1 MTMNFNLFLN
11 FFKQYYKQVG
21 IALLVLFVLY
31 WIIFIL
37 TPSAKMSDVAVQELK
52 KIDEEIE
59 TIKLEQNI
67 LYTEIQQYE
76 EQLQGMDE
84 NISQIN
90 DNQNRI
96 AGEYGE
102 KINAARSYDYQQL
115 VTFLAERYSE
125 PGIH

>member
-1 MTMNFNLFLN
+1 MNFNSFIN

-21 IALLVLFVLY
+21 IGLLVLFVLY
-31 WIIFIL
+31 WVIFIL
-37 TPSAKMSDVAVQELK
+37 TPSMKMSGVAVQELK

-67 LYTEIQQYE
+67 LYTEIQHYE
-76 EQLQGMDE
+76 EQLQGLDE

-90 DNQNRI
+90 DTQNKI

-115 VTFLAERYSE
+115 VAFLAERYSE
-125 PGIH
+125 PRIH

>member
-1 MTMNFNLFLN
+1 MKMNFNSVIN

-21 IALLVLFVLY
+21 IGLLVLFVLY
-31 WIIFIL
+31 WVIFIL
-37 TPSAKMSDVAVQELK
+37 TPSMKMSGVAVQELK

-67 LYTEIQQYE
+67 LYTEIQHYE
-76 EQLQGMDE
+76 EQLQGLDE

-90 DNQNRI
+90 DTQNKI

-115 VTFLAERYSE
+115 VAFLAERYSE
-125 PGIH
+125 PRIH

>member
-1 MTMNFNLFLN
+1 MSFDSILS
-11 FFKQYYKQVG
+11 FFKNYYKQVG
-21 IALLVLFVLY
+21 IGLLVLFVLY
-31 WIIFIL
+31 WVMFIL
-37 TPSAKMSDVAVQELK
+37 TPSVKMSNVAVEEIK
-52 KIDEEIE
+52 KLDEEIG

-90 DNQNRI
+90 DTQNKI

-115 VTFLAERYSE
+115 VAFLSKRYSE

>member
-1 MTMNFNLFLN
+1 MTSFNSIIDFL
-11 FFKQYYKQVG
+11 KKYYKQVTIG
-21 IALLVLFVLY
+21 LLVLFVLY
-31 WIIFIL
+31 WLIFIL
-37 TPSAKMSDVAVQELK
+37 TPSVKMSGVAVQEIRKL
-52 KIDEEIE
+52 DEEIG

-90 DNQNRI
+90 YTQNKI
-96 AGEYGE
+96 SGEYGE

-115 VTFLAERYSE
+115 VAFLSKRYSE
-125 PGIH
+125 SGIH

>member
-1 MTMNFNLFLN
+1 MMNFNSVMN

-21 IALLVLFVLY
+21 IGLLVLFVLY
-31 WIIFIL
+31 WVIFIL
-37 TPSAKMSDVAVQELK
+37 TPSMKMSGEAVQELK

-67 LYTEIQQYE
+67 LYTEIQHYE
-76 EQLQGMDE
+76 EQLQGLDE

-90 DNQNRI
+90 DTQNKI

-115 VTFLAERYSE
+115 VAFLAERYSE

>member
-1 MTMNFNLFLN
+1 MKMNFNSVIN
-11 FFKQYYKQVG
+11 FFEQYYKQVG
-21 IALLVLFVLY
+21 IGLLVLFVLY
-31 WIIFIL
+31 WFIFIL
-37 TPSAKMSDVAVQELK
+37 TPSMKMSSVAVQELK

-67 LYTEIQQYE
+67 LYTEIQHYE
-76 EQLQGMDE
+76 EQLQGLDE

-90 DNQNRI
+90 DTQNKI

-115 VTFLAERYSE
+115 VAFLAERYSE
-125 PGIH
+125 PRIH

>member
-1 MTMNFNLFLN
+1 MMNFNSVMN

-21 IALLVLFVLY
+21 IGLLVLFVLY
-31 WIIFIL
+31 WVIFIL
-37 TPSAKMSDVAVQELK
+37 TPSMKMSGVAVQELK

-67 LYTEIQQYE
+67 LYTEIQHYE
-76 EQLQGMDE
+76 EQLQGLDE

-90 DNQNRI
+90 DTQNKI

-115 VTFLAERYSE
+115 VAFLAERYSE
-125 PGIH
+125 PRIH

>member
-1 MTMNFNLFLN
+1 MSFELVINLF
-11 FFKQYYKQVG
+11 KKYYKQVG
-21 IALLVLFVLY
+21 IGLLILFVLY
-31 WIIFIL
+31 WVIFIL
-37 TPSAKMSDVAVQELK
+37 TPSMKMSNVAVEEIK
-52 KIDEEIE
+52 KLDEEIG

-76 EQLQGMDE
+76 EQLTELDE
-84 NISQIN
+84 NMSQIN
-90 DNQNRI
+90 DTQNKI

-115 VTFLAERYSE
+115 VAFLSKRYSE

>member
-1 MTMNFNLFLN
+1 MNFNSVIN

-21 IALLVLFVLY
+21 IGLLVLFVLY
-31 WIIFIL
+31 WVIFIL
-37 TPSAKMSDVAVQELK
+37 TPSMKMSGVAVQELK

-67 LYTEIQQYE
+67 LYTEIQHYE
-76 EQLQGMDE
+76 EQLQGLDE

-90 DNQNRI
+90 DTQNKI

-115 VTFLAERYSE
+115 VAFLAERYSE
-125 PGIH
+125 PRIH